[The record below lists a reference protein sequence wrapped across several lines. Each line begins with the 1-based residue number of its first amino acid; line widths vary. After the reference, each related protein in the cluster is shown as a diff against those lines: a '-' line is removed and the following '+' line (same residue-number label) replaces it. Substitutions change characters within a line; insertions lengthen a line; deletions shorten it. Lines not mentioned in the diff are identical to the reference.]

1 MSAPHIHNRYRTVPA
16 SLLLGTLGSSLET
29 IKAEDGAT
37 DADLGAVLGKHEDT
51 AARYRTALGEM
62 GVVSFLRGCREWDGR
77 FANDVMGLV
86 GMRISPIDAA
96 GACEGRTALKAL
108 ADLMSKKAAALEN
121 DNIVDDEELDGMWPE
136 IEAVSRHIDRL
147 REQRAKSQRRLPDL
161 T

>member
-1 MSAPHIHNRYRTVPA
+1 
-16 SLLLGTLGSSLET
+16 
-29 IKAEDGAT
+29 
-37 DADLGAVLGKHEDT
+37 
-51 AARYRTALGEM
+51 
-62 GVVSFLRGCREWDGR
+62 
-77 FANDVMGLV
+77 MGLV